1 IAEKAPYGSNK
12 MNHSMAPLKALETKD
27 VGESSTFAD
36 PPQSAG
42 VEVAHGCP
50 QCRLREGR
58 IPTPEKTSADPPHW
72 QEILAPPP
80 NETPEERE
88 ARKQREARDASHS
101 RKIDEEIKAEA
112 AAEQRRTKDAIKV
125 LLLGQAHAGK
135 STVIKNLQ
143 LAYAKDEWQ
152 EERASWKVV
161 IQLNLVR
168 AVNTIID
175 AIHEEFESGNE
186 TKLDNTHKMLS
197 LKLGPLRNIQGELET
212 SLGAASIDDPAIQDT
227 DMFAHCDDSSIIS
240 VTPPPRDDT
249 PSPHGEF
256 YVNSNVR
263 WQQALKK
270 ITPPSRS
277 PKASEETPSH
287 IRKYAKALD
296 DVTEVLAGCRDEIR
310 TLWTDAAVKALLAS
324 RPDVKL
330 EDSSSFFLADVDR
343 IADASYQPSD
353 DDVLRCRLR
362 TTAVQ
367 EYTFNLAKKNWI
379 FYDFSG
385 SRSARA
391 GWFSYFDDVT
401 AVIFLAPV
409 SVFDEVDETGTN
421 RLRDSMSLWKTLCSE
436 KLLLRAQL
444 VLFLNKCDV
453 LDYKLKSSRA
463 QIKDYFP
470 SFKDRS
476 NDTKTVCKYFRTYFY
491 EIMQNCSQKTGTN
504 AQRTLFAHYTTAV
517 DKKQTA
523 YTLNAVKDAIVREHL
538 ETAKL
543 I

>member
-1 IAEKAPYGSNK
+1 MTRSRFSAE
-12 MNHSMAPLKALETKD
+12 
-27 VGESSTFAD
+27 
-36 PPQSAG
+36 
-42 VEVAHGCP
+42 
-50 QCRLREGR
+50 
-58 IPTPEKTSADPPHW
+58 TSADPPHW
-72 QEILAPPP
+72 QEILAPPQ
-80 NETPEERE
+80 NETPEQRE

-101 RKIDEEIKAEA
+101 RRIDEELRAD
-112 AAEQRRTKDAIKV
+112 AAEQKKTKEAIKV

-143 LAYAKDEWQ
+143 LAYAKDEWL
-152 EERASWKVV
+152 EERMSWKVV
-161 IQLNLVR
+161 IQLNLAR

-175 AIHEEFESGNE
+175 AIHEELESGAE
-186 TKLDNTHKMLS
+186 TSLDNTHKMLS
-197 LKLGPLRNIQGELET
+197 LKLGPLRNVQAELEAG
-212 SLGAASIDDPAIQDT
+212 LGSASIDDPDAQDA
-227 DMFAHCDDSSIIS
+227 DMFAQCDPDTMIS

-256 YVNSNVR
+256 YVNNNMR

-270 ITPPSRS
+270 ITPSRS
-277 PKASEETPSH
+277 PRAVEDAPPH
-287 IRKYAKALD
+287 LRKHVKALE

-310 TLWTDAAVKALLAS
+310 TLWKDSVVKALLKS
-324 RPDVKL
+324 RPDIKL
-330 EDSSSFFLADVDR
+330 EDSSPFFLADVDR
-343 IADASYQPSD
+343 IATTTYEPSD

-367 EYTFNLAKKNWI
+367 EYSFTLAKKDWI

-436 KLLLRAQL
+436 KLLMRAQL

-453 LDYKLKSSRA
+453 LDHKLKSTKA

-491 EIMQNCSQKTGTN
+491 EIMQQCSPKTG
-504 AQRTLFAHYTTAV
+504 AAVPRTLFAHYTTAV

-523 YTLNAVKDAIVREHL
+523 YTLNAVKDAIVRDYL
-538 ETAKL
+538 ETAKF